1 MSHRF
6 LIVRL
11 GSLGDVIHAIPT
23 AAALRVTVCR
33 MRIEGTIVEA
43 WSEHFPGRGDHLCIN
58 LLGAAGER
66 YTFAIPMPLASG
78 ERLLPERVL
87 GQRFAIEYGTDG
99 GGSTPSMLPFA
110 VEPDADN

>member
-1 MSHRF
+1 MSEPEVEDFAAMFEASVKTRRF
-6 LIVRL
+6 TR
-11 GSLGDVIHAIPT
+11 GQS
-23 AAALRVTVCR
+23 
-33 MRIEGTIVEA
+33 IEGTIVEA